1 MRELSLV
8 EAVSD
13 YLGTKSFQTVTEL
26 PFLQRRVDIVGYEPK
41 MDALIAVEAKVKN
54 WQTAVRQAVTCLLFA
69 DEVYIAMPTEY
80 IHRVDQSEIA
90 RYGIGLLEVNS
101 SVHVVSKPVSSRY
114 ISDNYRKNVIDRF
127 HWLEMLQLKGQYNA
141 SQ

>member
-1 MRELSLV
+1 MKELSLV

-13 YLGTKSFQTVTEL
+13 YLGAKSFHTVTEL
-26 PFLQRRVDIVGYEPK
+26 PFLQRRVDIVGYEPT
-41 MDALIAVEAKVKN
+41 MGALIAVEAKVKN
-54 WQTAVRQAVTCLLFA
+54 WQTAFRQAVTCLLFA

-90 RYGIGLLEVNS
+90 RFGIGLLEVNS
-101 SVHVVSKPVSSRY
+101 SVHIVYKAISSRY
-114 ISDNYRKNVIDRF
+114 ISDNHRKNVIDRVK
-127 HWLEMLQLKGQYNA
+127 WLEMLQLKGQYNA